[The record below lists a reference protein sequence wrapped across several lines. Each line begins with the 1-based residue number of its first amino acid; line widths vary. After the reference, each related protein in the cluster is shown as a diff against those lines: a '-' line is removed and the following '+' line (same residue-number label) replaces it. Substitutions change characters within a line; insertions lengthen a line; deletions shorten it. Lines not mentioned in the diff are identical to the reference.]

1 MFRYMVAPLEDHSD
15 TAFRRLCHNHGADL
29 TFTEMAKVDGLA
41 RRNKPTEK
49 KAMCKDNTPTQI
61 QILPGNDKELSK
73 YLDSFVPTG
82 GFLGFNFNFGCP
94 APEVQKAGRGCA
106 MVKRIS
112 KANRLISIVRA
123 HNFPISI
130 KIRLGANS
138 FQKSVKVYMNLIK
151 GADPDFFI
159 VHARTGKDTYND
171 KPDYSVFPECVA
183 SGKEII
189 ANGDVETKEAVEE
202 VRAMGVKGVM
212 IGRAAVRNPAI
223 FDMLK
228 GKPTP
233 SFAELID
240 EYSALAKKYE
250 TDPRHEKNVLKRIG
264 QQFTPS
270 YAESRM

>member
-1 MFRYMVAPLEDHSD
+1 MFRYMAAPLEDHSD
-15 TAFRRLCHNHGADL
+15 TAFRRLCFNHGADL

-61 QILPGNDKELSK
+61 QILPGNDGELSM
-73 YLDSFVPTG
+73 YLDSFGPSE
-82 GFLGFNFNFGCP
+82 GFAGFNFNFGCP

-112 KANRLISIVRA
+112 KANRLITIVRK

-130 KIRLGANS
+130 KIRLGTNP
-138 FQKSVKVYMNLIK
+138 FQKSVKVYMNLLK
-151 GADPDFFI
+151 GTDPDFFI
-159 VHARTGKDTYND
+159 VHARTGKETYND
-171 KPDYSVFPECVA
+171 MPDYSVFPECVA

-202 VRAMGVKGVM
+202 VKGMGVKGVM

-223 FDMLK
+223 FDLLK
-228 GKPTP
+228 GKPAP
-233 SFAELID
+233 GFEELMG
-240 EYSALAKKYE
+240 EYRGLAKKYG

-264 QQFTPS
+264 RQFVPS
-270 YAESRM
+270 YTESRM